1 MIKFFFFLKK
11 KKELLVLGPFTTTN
25 INILPTGVTAKY
37 KQLVTINA
45 MPTRCGSS
53 K

>member
-1 MIKFFFFLKK
+1 MKK
-11 KKELLVLGPFTTTN
+11 KKKKPAQTVLGPVIT
-25 INILPTGVTAKY
+25 INIDILPAGLTAKY
-37 KQLVTINA
+37 KQPITINA